1 LCFGIVVAIRG
12 VGNTGVKLIE
22 ANFGTSAIRI
32 FNRFQ
37 VFFQF

>member
-1 LCFGIVVAIRG
+1 MPAKGSKQRS
-12 VGNTGVKLIE
+12 TGVKLIE